1 MAQVI
6 EQIGAGEGNR
16 TLVFSLEVSRAALAG
31 QDTLED
37 GHAFGDTEGTCERQI
52 LRPIL
57 SEDGDGAHPLDG
69 AGSRFGHAGDDADKG
84 GFARTV
90 PPDQSDALG
99 ADREGQIAKED
110 LVFRCL
116 S

>member
-1 MAQVI
+1 MI
-6 EQIGAGEGNR
+6 SGAKPSSSPTCSTAPHERSGGLSSPTAPVHREPI
-16 TLVFSLEVSRAALAG
+16 SL
-31 QDTLED
+31 QQNP
-37 GHAFGDTEGTCERQI
+37 CERQI